1 MSVVGDKLDIARPGR
16 NDPKRPLGA
25 EETWMLRLL
34 SFLALVLPPMADTAQ
49 AQQYP
54 DHPIRVIVGY
64 AAGSGPDI
72 QARTVAA
79 QLGLDLGQQ
88 FFVENRT
95 GANGTIGARSVV
107 QSKPD
112 GYTLLFSS
120 NGIAPTPYIYKNLGY
135 DIFTDLTPVA
145 TIGVLD
151 GLFML
156 VDAKSPYKTLQEFL
170 DHAKRSRAVYGSPGV
185 GNGLHLAAEIFS
197 KKAGIGMQHIPY
209 KGASEV
215 MTGMLSGSVDVM
227 FVTPPSVMGLLKEGR
242 VRALAFTGSKPFPAF
257 PDVPLMK
264 DMVPG
269 FEPIGSWGMFFAPA
283 KTPPEIVEKLNA
295 SIRAALQAPA
305 VASAMQRDGYIPDNR
320 NVAETATYF
329 RNAVELMGDAV
340 KAAGIEPN

>member
-1 MSVVGDKLDIARPGR
+1 MFRF
-16 NDPKRPLGA
+16 
-25 EETWMLRLL
+25 LL
-34 SFLALVLPPMADTAQ
+34 FLAMALSLSSVTAQ

-54 DHPIRVIVGY
+54 DHPVRVVVGY
-64 AAGSGPDI
+64 AAGGGPDI
-72 QARTVAA
+72 QARTLAA
-79 QLGLDLGQQ
+79 QLSLDLGQQ
-88 FFVENRT
+88 FFVENRV
-95 GANGTIGARSVV
+95 GANGTIGTRAVV

-120 NGIAPTPYIYKNLGY
+120 NGIAPTPFIYKNLGY
-135 DIFTDLTPVA
+135 DVFTDLTPIA

-156 VDAKSPYKTLQEFL
+156 VDEKSSYKTLQEFL
-170 DHAKRSRAVYGSPGV
+170 DHAKKDRAVFGSPGV

-197 KKAGIGMQHIPY
+197 KKAGITMQHVPY

-215 MTGMLSGSVDVM
+215 MTGMLSGSIEVM
-227 FVTPPSVMGLLKEGR
+227 FVTPPSVLGLLKDGR

-264 DMVPG
+264 EMLPG
-269 FEPIGSWGMFFAPA
+269 FEPIGSWGMIFAPA

-295 SIRAALQAPA
+295 AVRAALQAPA
-305 VASAMQRDGYIPDNR
+305 VASAMQRDGYVPDNR
-320 NVAETATYF
+320 NVAETAAYF
-329 RNAVELMGDAV
+329 RQEVKLMGEAV

>member
-1 MSVVGDKLDIARPGR
+1 MRRLLLFLVLTLPAMSVTG
-16 NDPKRPLGA
+16 
-25 EETWMLRLL
+25 
-34 SFLALVLPPMADTAQ
+34 Q

-54 DHPIRVIVGY
+54 DHPVRVIVGY
-64 AAGSGPDI
+64 AAGGGPDL
-72 QARTVAA
+72 QARTLAA
-79 QLGLDLGQQ
+79 QLSLDLGQQ

-95 GANGTIGARSVV
+95 GANGTIGARAVV

-120 NGIAPTPYIYKNLGY
+120 NGIAPTPFIYKNLGY

-156 VDAKSPYKTLQEFL
+156 VDAKSPYNTLQEFL
-170 DHAKRSRAVYGSPGV
+170 DHAKKERAVFGSPGV
-185 GNGLHLAAEIFS
+185 GNGLHLAGEIFS
-197 KKAGIGMQHIPY
+197 KKAGITMQHIPY

-215 MTGMLSGSVDVM
+215 MTGMLSGGIEVM
-227 FVTPPSVMGLLKEGR
+227 FVTPPSVMGLIQEGR

-257 PDVPLMK
+257 PDVPLLK
-264 DMVPG
+264 DILPG

-283 KTPPEIVEKLNA
+283 KTPPEIIDKLNT
-295 SIRAALQAPA
+295 SIRAALQTPA
-305 VASAMQRDGYIPDNR
+305 VASVMQRDGYIPDNR
-320 NVAETATYF
+320 NAAETATYF
-329 RNAVELMGDAV
+329 RKEVELLGDAV

>member
-1 MSVVGDKLDIARPGR
+1 MRRLFLFLVLTLPLMSVAG
-16 NDPKRPLGA
+16 
-25 EETWMLRLL
+25 
-34 SFLALVLPPMADTAQ
+34 Q

-54 DHPIRVIVGY
+54 DHPVRVIVGY
-64 AAGSGPDI
+64 AAGGGPDL
-72 QARTVAA
+72 QARTLAA
-79 QLGLDLGQQ
+79 QLSLGLGQQ

-95 GANGTIGARSVV
+95 GANGTIGARAVV

-120 NGIAPTPYIYKNLGY
+120 NGIAPTPFIYKNLGY

-145 TIGVLD
+145 TVGVLD

-156 VDAKSPYKTLQEFL
+156 VDAKSPYTTLQEFL
-170 DHAKRSRAVYGSPGV
+170 DHAKKERAVFGSPGV
-185 GNGLHLAAEIFS
+185 GNGLHLAGEIFS
-197 KKAGIGMQHIPY
+197 KKAGITMQHIPY

-215 MTGMLSGSVDVM
+215 MTGMLSGSIEVM
-227 FVTPPSVMGLLKEGR
+227 FVTPPSVLGLISEGR

-257 PDVPLMK
+257 PNVPLMK
-264 DMVPG
+264 DMLPG

-283 KTPPEIVEKLNA
+283 KTPPEIIDRLNA

-305 VASAMQRDGYIPDNR
+305 VASVMQRDGYIPDNR
-320 NVAETATYF
+320 NAAETAAYF
-329 RNAVELMGDAV
+329 RKEVELMGDAV

>member
-1 MSVVGDKLDIARPGR
+1 MNKSMDDGGAKL
-16 NDPKRPLGA
+16 
-25 EETWMLRLL
+25 MLRLL
-34 SFLALVLPPMADTAQ
+34 ALLSLAIGSASAIAQ

-54 DHPIRVIVGY
+54 DHPVKVVVGY

-72 QARTVAA
+72 QARTVAQ
-79 QLGLDLGQQ
+79 QLGRDLGQQ
-88 FFVENRT
+88 FFIENRL
-95 GANGTIGARSVV
+95 GANGTIATRSVV
-107 QSKPD
+107 QSRPD

-120 NGIAPTPYIYKNLGY
+120 NGIAPTPFVYKNLGY

-145 TIGVLD
+145 TIGILD

-156 VDAKSPYKTLQEFL
+156 VDSKSPYKTLQEFIE
-170 DHAKRSRAVYGSPGV
+170 HAKKDRAIYGSPGV

-197 KKAGIGMQHIPY
+197 KKAGIKMQHIPY

-215 MTGMLSGSVDVM
+215 MTGMLSGSVEVM

-257 PDVPLMK
+257 PNVPLMK
-264 DMVPG
+264 DMLPG

-295 SIRAALQAPA
+295 AVRAALQAPA
-305 VASAMQRDGYIPDNR
+305 VASVMQRDGYMPDNR
-320 NVAETATYF
+320 NVADTSTYF
-329 RNAVELMGDAV
+329 RQEVKLMGDAV

>member
-1 MSVVGDKLDIARPGR
+1 
-16 NDPKRPLGA
+16 
-25 EETWMLRLL
+25 MLRLL

-88 FFVENRT
+88 FVVENRT

-156 VDAKSPYKTLQEFL
+156 VDAKSAYKTLQEFL

-197 KKAGIGMQHIPY
+197 KKAGISMQHIPY
-209 KGASEV
+209 KGHRKS
-215 MTGMLSGSVDVM
+215 
-227 FVTPPSVMGLLKEGR
+227 
-242 VRALAFTGSKPFPAF
+242 
-257 PDVPLMK
+257 
-264 DMVPG
+264 
-269 FEPIGSWGMFFAPA
+269 
-283 KTPPEIVEKLNA
+283 
-295 SIRAALQAPA
+295 
-305 VASAMQRDGYIPDNR
+305 
-320 NVAETATYF
+320 
-329 RNAVELMGDAV
+329 
-340 KAAGIEPN
+340 